1 MLRAKQ
7 LVFVFACALLWGSL
21 SGVAR
26 ADDEGV
32 IHRLAANFNF
42 AGEQNT
48 TAAPGALGTGGI
60 VIYDKTVSVPD
71 DVNVLFVTIS
81 STGDVHGNARADFA
95 CLVDGVPC
103 NAGGSPSG
111 WITLQRNEADEHDN
125 SIYYTWGKKLAEDG
139 GVHHIQLKL
148 AKDGGTHVYIEK
160 SHYYVDGAEMN
171 GADACTGISG
181 D

>member
-1 MLRAKQ
+1 
-7 LVFVFACALLWGSL
+7 LVFVFVCALLWGSL
-21 SGVAR
+21 SGVAG
-26 ADDEGV
+26 AFDDEGV
-32 IHRLAANFNF
+32 VHRLAANFNF
-42 AGEQNT
+42 GGEQST

-81 STGDVHGNARADFA
+81 TTGDVHGNAQADFA

-103 NAGGSPSG
+103 NAGDSGAQGAPTG
-111 WITLQRNEADEHDN
+111 WITLQKNEADEHDN
-125 SIYYTWGKKLAEDG
+125 SWCKKLARDG

-148 AKDGGTHVYIEK
+148 AKGGGSEVFIER
-160 SHYYVDGAEMN
+160 SHFYVDGAEME
-171 GADACTGISG
+171 GANACTGISSS